1 MAPIFTGFRF
11 GFGRS
16 EISGPVRGFG
26 TFSVSPGATPIG
38 STWNA
43 STSTEINIT
52 TGDYT
57 LTASTPYSINAYVWG
72 AGGSNAP
79 INTPGIGGTGGFSY
93 GIINGNTSDVLVLK
107 GGFGKGTNGG
117 NGYGIFLSSF
127 THANSRLI
135 AGGGGGS
142 GIGDD
147 AGRSFNGGAGGGS
160 QGSDGETSP
169 TRPGSQGFGGT
180 QLSGGAG
187 GSNNVPGSAGSAL
200 QGGNGGTSGGYFGGS
215 GGGGYYGGGGGSL
228 EISYVGYGG
237 GGGSGYIHP
246 SIVSGITTTGYA
258 TAPAE
263 SEVYRG
269 NAAQPASP
277 GRIYLK

>member
-11 GFGRS
+11 GFGGGA
-16 EISGPVRGFG
+16 ISGSVRGFG

-43 STSTEINIT
+43 VTSTEINIT

-79 INTPGIGGTGGFSY
+79 INTPGMGGTGGFSY

-142 GIGDD
+142 GIGD
-147 AGRSFNGGAGGGS
+147 AGGRSGAGGAGGGLS
-160 QGSDGETSP
+160 GDSGEAQIPTSA
-169 TRPGSQGFGGT
+169 GGGT
-180 QLSGGAG
+180 QVSGGAG
-187 GSNNVPGSAGSAL
+187 GAGSYDVAGSAGSAL
-200 QGGNGGTSGGYFGGS
+200 QGGSGGTNSGYYGGS
-215 GGGGYYGGGGGSL
+215 GGGGYYGGGGGGL
-228 EISYVGYGG
+228 EISWTGGGG